1 MSSKFIA
8 SFAAGVFLALPFL
21 FPILFPFSW
30 VAFVP
35 LFWVLERSGGWV
47 QLFFLGW
54 LVGGVANLLGFY
66 WLDYAIR
73 VFGGFPYGASEFVF
87 LGFVAYAALPVALF
101 SLLVRLCG
109 RGVLGLFPALFW
121 VVIEFWFPLLFP
133 WHLANSQVW
142 LLSLIQSADLVGP
155 YGTSFLLVWLNTI
168 FYAAIFYRSGRAG
181 TLLREGTLSGLVL
194 IALFFYGHQRLK
206 GVDADMRAAPGLTV
220 AAVQGNIDIQRK
232 WSMAYVESNLKSYQ
246 ELTKKTRD
254 VKLVIW
260 PETAV
265 EVWLPEN
272 LAQLPSQILPSLPE
286 DASLIFGA
294 RSFRGNPATPDLKAF
309 NSAFLVN
316 AQGRVSGY
324 YHKQVLLAFGEYLPF
339 APLVSRL
346 PAVPPLGDGFTP
358 GDGPRTLD
366 LPDGIRAAPLI
377 CYEDLMAGLARR
389 FVAEKRAN
397 LLVNLTNDAWFGD
410 TVAPWQHARLA
421 QWRAIETRRYLL
433 RVTNTGLTSII
444 NPKGEMLETLP
455 LFSSGVLIARVE
467 AMEGATPYVR
477 FGDWFAWLVTCF
489 ALVVLVLKLATLLP
503 AYCIAGHDLV
513 RKESYGTNRI
523 KA

>member
-1 MSSKFIA
+1 MGIFRGCSGKHA
-8 SFAAGVFLALPFL
+8 SDYLLPLLSGILVALPFL
-21 FPILFPFSW
+21 FPILFPLSW
-30 VAFVP
+30 IAFVP
-35 LFWVLERSGGWV
+35 LLLLVERSKT
-47 QLFFLGW
+47 LRRAFFMGW
-54 LVGGVANLLGFY
+54 LAGGVANLLGFY
-66 WLDYAIR
+66 WLDYTIR

-87 LGFVAYAALPVALF
+87 LGFVAYAALPMALF
-101 SLLVRLCG
+101 ALLVRLCG

-168 FYAAIFYRSGRAG
+168 LYAAIFCRSGRTG
-181 TLLREGTLSGLVL
+181 TLLREGTLSSLVL

-206 GVDADMRAAPGLTV
+206 SVDADMRAAPGLTV
-220 AAVQGNIDIQRK
+220 AAVQGDIDIRRK

-265 EVWLPEN
+265 EAWLPEN

-324 YHKQVLLAFGEYLPF
+324 YHKQVLLAFGEYLPL

-346 PAVPPLGDGFTP
+346 PGIPPLGDGFTP

-389 FVAEKRAN
+389 FVAEKGAN

-421 QWRAIETRRYLL
+421 QWRAIETRRYLI
-433 RVTNTGLTSII
+433 RVTNTGLTSVI

-455 LFSSGVLIARVE
+455 LFSSGVLTVNVALL
-467 AMEGATPYVR
+467 EGETLYVR
-477 FGDWFAWLVTCF
+477 FGDWFAWL
-489 ALVVLVLKLATLLP
+489 ATLAALAILAWRYRLLASRFP
-503 AYCIAGHDLV
+503 C
-513 RKESYGTNRI
+513 
-523 KA
+523 

>member
-1 MSSKFIA
+1 MSSKFMA
-8 SFAAGVFLALPFL
+8 SFATGIFLALPFL

-30 VAFVP
+30 VVFVP
-35 LFWVLERSGGWV
+35 LFWVLERSGGWMRV
-47 QLFFLGW
+47 FFLGW
-54 LVGGVANLLGFY
+54 LAGGVANLLGFY
-66 WLDYAIR
+66 WLDYTIR

-87 LGFVAYAALPVALF
+87 LGFVAYAALPMALF
-101 SLLVRLCG
+101 ALLVRLCG

-168 FYAAIFYRSGRAG
+168 LYAAIFCRSGRTG
-181 TLLREGTLSGLVL
+181 TLLREGTLSSLVL

-206 GVDADMRAAPGLTV
+206 IVDADMRAAPGLTV
-220 AAVQGNIDIQRK
+220 AAVQGDIDIRRK

-265 EVWLPEN
+265 EAWLPEN

-286 DASLIFGA
+286 DAFLIFGA

-324 YHKQVLLAFGEYLPF
+324 YHKQVLLAFGEYLPL

-346 PAVPPLGDGFTP
+346 PGIPPLGDGFTP

-389 FVAEKRAN
+389 FVAEKGAN

-421 QWRAIETRRYLL
+421 QWRAIETRRYLI
-433 RVTNTGLTSII
+433 RVTNTGLTSVI

-455 LFSSGVLIARVE
+455 LFSSGVLTVNVALL
-467 AMEGATPYVR
+467 EGETLYVR
-477 FGDWFAWLVTCF
+477 FGDWFAWL
-489 ALVVLVLKLATLLP
+489 ATLAALAILAWRYRLLASRLP
-503 AYCIAGHDLV
+503 C
-513 RKESYGTNRI
+513 
-523 KA
+523 